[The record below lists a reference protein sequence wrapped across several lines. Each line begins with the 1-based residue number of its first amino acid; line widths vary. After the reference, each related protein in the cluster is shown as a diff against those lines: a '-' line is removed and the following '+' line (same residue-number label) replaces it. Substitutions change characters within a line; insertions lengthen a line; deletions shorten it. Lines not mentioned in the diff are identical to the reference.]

1 MSKPGTKSGSS
12 LGGFEYYTV
21 RDYKSLLS
29 RRKWLLLT
37 TTLLIAVS
45 LSIAA
50 RLIPNSYKAEAVI
63 LVDPGKVPESYV
75 KSTATLDAKER
86 LAILQ
91 AQILSGPQL
100 AAIAGEVGLTRGL
113 SEEAVVAE
121 MTKNVA
127 VEPVTIGLPG
137 KDLQAFKI
145 SFDSSQA
152 ALAARVT
159 NRLAS
164 LFIEEN
170 LKVREQQVLGTA
182 DFFDRELQKA
192 KQDLDEKAQNLA
204 QLRSRFVA
212 ALPASQNLH
221 LQALTAAQLEVR
233 SEIDAIERAQQ
244 QKVYLQSLATESPS
258 VVDLDR
264 DSGSAGTAGL
274 EDERERLS
282 VDLDQL
288 RTRYGPS
295 YPDVLAKQAEIEDL
309 DKQIKNSEAVVPPKP
324 AAKQKPHN
332 PALESQMAQLDDEIR
347 KHEVRDKE
355 LKAQIAYYQS
365 SLETVPGAEQQLSAA
380 TNEYSNAEDRYK
392 RLEEHKF
399 AADMSS
405 DVETRQKGERFILLD
420 PAQPPEHPYFPNR
433 PLIDGL
439 ALGGGLVIGV
449 FLAFARDMM
458 DGTVKTQRE
467 LADCVQAPLFAE
479 IPWFGS
485 LARSRS
491 RRALSVLAASGT
503 VTLALGYLG
512 LFAQA
517 LGYLGRFAQALK

>member
-1 MSKPGTKSGSS
+1 MTLTIGLSGM
-12 LGGFEYYTV
+12 EYFGIN
-21 RDYKSLLS
+21 DYRQLLRRS
-29 RRKWLLLT
+29 RWLIVT
-37 TTLLIAVS
+37 ATLLVALLVAVGAY
-45 LSIAA
+45 LF
-50 RLIPNSYKAEAVI
+50 PNLYVATTVI
-63 LVDPGKVPESYV
+63 VVDPEKVPEGLV
-75 KSTATLDAKER
+75 KSTATIDATQR
-86 LAILQ
+86 LAMLQ
-91 AQILSGPQL
+91 EQILSTTRLGQVIDEL
-100 AAIAGEVGLTRGL
+100 GLY
-113 SEEAVVAE
+113 
-121 MTKNVA
+121 KNLKQIKTQDEIVTQMRKDIK
-127 VEPVTIGLPG
+127 VEPATTGITT
-137 KDLQAFKI
+137 KELQAFKV
-145 SFDSSQA
+145 SFTSRNA
-152 ALAARVT
+152 ALAAQVA

-170 LKVREQQVLGTA
+170 MKVREQQVLGTA

-309 DKQIKNSEAVVPPKP
+309 DKQIKNSQAVVPPKP

-365 SLETVPGAEQQLSAA
+365 SLETVPQAEQQLSAA
-380 TNEYSNAEDRYK
+380 NNEYSNAEDRYK
-392 RLEEHKF
+392 RLQEHKF

-405 DVETRQKGERFILLD
+405 DLETRQKGERFVLLD

-439 ALGGGLVIGV
+439 ALGGGLLIGV
-449 FLAFARDMM
+449 FLALARDMM

-517 LGYLGRFAQALK
+517 LGYLGRFA